1 MKKRDSFLF
10 SLPVTAIFL
19 VSAFAIFLYWQI
31 AKFEESYLFDAKNN
45 IAQEAVL
52 ASAVIKPILEKDDH
66 SALKQFC
73 SSIKTYNLRLTVV
86 DENGKVLADTEEDSG
101 VFDNHKNRSEVK
113 SALLGTPASAV
124 RYSTS
129 LNQKMIYHAMPL
141 DCNGKRYV
149 LRSAVTT
156 AEAGR
161 VIDTSRLNMFWALLF
176 GAEIVLFLT
185 FYIVKKVRKPLINL
199 QQSVKEIA
207 SGDLDRKIDIP
218 EDSMIRELTMDIA
231 KMTEQ
236 LKHQL
241 SQVIFERNERE
252 VLFNTMSEGVLLFK
266 SDGFLIRANNAAADL
281 LKFDKNKTFQLNRC
295 HIPDLV
301 EEAQKTINSE
311 KSFEKEFFFDRDGQN
326 VSFWIKGSIL
336 YRNGEKRLLLTV
348 TDLTNLRKLE
358 SFRSDF
364 IANVSHEIKTPLTC
378 ISGAAE
384 ALEEN
389 SNPENRIKLTAMLK
403 KHTERLNNLVKD
415 ILNLTRLEKS
425 PRKEST
431 AEKIVLSSVAD
442 NVIDIET
449 DHAKECGFELKLTDN
464 LPLTVSGDADLLE
477 QALINLIE
485 NALRYSNGKNII
497 LSVIQEGANAVL
509 TVKDDGIG
517 IAPEHHDRLF
527 ERFYRVDKSR
537 SRELGG
543 TGLGLA
549 IVKHIALIHNGK
561 AEMISSPGN
570 GAEFRIILPL

>member
-10 SLPVTAIFL
+10 SLPVTAAVLIA
-19 VSAFAIFLYWQI
+19 AFAAFLYWQI
-31 AKFEESYLFDAKNN
+31 ANFEESYLFDAQKN
-45 IAQEAVL
+45 IAREAQL
-52 ASAVIKPILEKDDH
+52 AVAVITPMLQNNDFAQIR
-66 SALKQFC
+66 QFGD
-73 SSIKTYNLRLTVV
+73 SVKEHTLRLTLI
-86 DENGKVLADTEEDSG
+86 DDTGKVVADTKEDSG
-101 VFDNHKNRSEVK
+101 IFDNHKDRSEVK
-113 SALLGTPASAV
+113 KALAGEAASTV
-124 RYSTS
+124 RYSSS

-149 LRSAVTT
+149 LRSAIPT
-156 AEAGR
+156 AEVGR
-161 VIDTSRLNMFWALLF
+161 VIDMSRLNMFWALLF

-207 SGDLDRKIDIP
+207 DGDLDRKIDIP
-218 EDSMIRELTMDIA
+218 EDGIIRELTMDIA
-231 KMTEQ
+231 RMTEQ

-266 SDGFLIRANNAAADL
+266 SDGFLIRANNAAAEL
-281 LKFDKNKTFQLNRC
+281 LKFDKDKSFQLNRC
-295 HIPDLV
+295 HIPELV
-301 EEAQKTINSE
+301 EEAQKTIKSE
-311 KSFEKEFFFDRDGQN
+311 ESFEKEFFFDRDGQTI
-326 VSFWIKGSIL
+326 SLWIKGSIL
-336 YRNGEKRLLLTV
+336 YKSGEKRLLMTV

-358 SFRSDF
+358 SFRADF

-378 ISGAAE
+378 IAGAAE
-384 ALEEN
+384 ALEESN
-389 SNPENRIKLTAMLK
+389 NPENRAKLTAMLK

-415 ILNLTRLEKS
+415 ILHLSRLEKA
-425 PRKEST
+425 PRQERN
-431 AEKIVLSSVAD
+431 AEKILLNTIAE
-442 NVIDIET
+442 NVIDIES
-449 DHAKECGFELKLTDN
+449 DRAKECGFELKLAEN
-464 LPLTVSGDADLLE
+464 LALTISGDADLLE

-485 NALRYSNGKNII
+485 NALRYSNGKNIT
-497 LSVIQEGANAVL
+497 LSVTQEDANAVL

-561 AEMISSPGN
+561 AEIISNPDA

>member
-10 SLPVTAIFL
+10 SLPLTAALLIT
-19 VSAFAIFLYWQI
+19 AFGIFLYWQI
-31 AKFEESYLFDAKNN
+31 AGFEKSYLSDAQNN
-45 IAQEAVL
+45 IAREARL
-52 ASAVIKPILEKDDH
+52 AAAVIFPMLKNKDF
-66 SALKQFC
+66 SAIRQFC
-73 SSIKTYNLRLTVV
+73 DSVKGHTLRLTLIDDTGRVV
-86 DENGKVLADTEEDSG
+86 ADTREDSG
-101 VFDNHKNRSEVK
+101 IFDNHKDRSEVK
-113 SALLGTPASAV
+113 KALAGEASGTV
-124 RYSTS
+124 RYSSS

-149 LRSAVTT
+149 LRSAIPT
-156 AEAGR
+156 AEVGR
-161 VIDTSRLNMFWALLF
+161 VIDMSRLNMFWALLF

-207 SGDLDRKIDIP
+207 DGNLDRKIDIP
-218 EDSMIRELTMDIA
+218 EDSIIRELTIDIA
-231 KMTEQ
+231 RMTEQ

-266 SDGFLIRANNAAADL
+266 SDGFLIRANNAAAEL
-281 LKFDKNKTFQLNRC
+281 LKFDKDRSFQLNRC
-295 HIPDLV
+295 HIPELV
-301 EEAQKTINSE
+301 EEAQKTIKSE
-311 KSFEKEFFFDRDGQN
+311 ESFEKEFFFDRDGQAI
-326 VSFWIKGSIL
+326 SLWIKGSIL
-336 YRNGEKRLLLTV
+336 YKSGEKRLLLTV

-358 SFRSDF
+358 SFRADF

-384 ALEEN
+384 ALEETG
-389 SNPENRIKLTAMLK
+389 NPENRAKLTAMLK

-415 ILNLTRLEKS
+415 ILNLARLEKS

-431 AEKIVLSSVAD
+431 AEKIVLSSVMD
-442 NVIDIET
+442 NVIDIES
-449 DHAKECGFELKLTDN
+449 DRAKECGFELKLADN

-477 QALINLIE
+477 QALINLVE

-497 LSVIQEGANAVL
+497 LSVTQEDANAVL

-561 AEMISSPGN
+561 AEIISSSGE
-570 GAEFRIILPL
+570 GAEFRILLPL

>member
-1 MKKRDSFLF
+1 MKKRDSLLF
-10 SLPVTAIFL
+10 SLPLTAAVLIA
-19 VSAFAIFLYWQI
+19 AFAAFLYWQI
-31 AKFEESYLFDAKNN
+31 TNFEESYLYDAQNN

-52 ASAVIKPILEKDDH
+52 ASAVIKPMLERDDH

-73 SSIKTYNLRLTVV
+73 SSIKSHNLRLTVV
-86 DENGKVLADTEEDSG
+86 DENGKVLADTKEDSG
-101 VFDNHKNRSEVK
+101 IFDNHKDRSEVK
-113 SALLGTPASAV
+113 KALAGEAASAV

-141 DCNGKRYV
+141 SCNGKRYV
-149 LRSAVTT
+149 LRSAIPT
-156 AEAGR
+156 AEVGR
-161 VIDTSRLNMFWALLF
+161 VIDMSRLNMFWALLF

-207 SGDLDRKIDIP
+207 DGDLDRKIDIP
-218 EDSMIRELTMDIA
+218 EDGIIRELTMDIA

-241 SQVIFERNERE
+241 LQVIFERNERE
-252 VLFNTMSEGVLLFK
+252 VLFNTMSEGVMLFK
-266 SDGFLIRANNAAADL
+266 NDGFLIRANNAAAEL
-281 LKFDKNKTFQLNRC
+281 LKFDKDKSFQLNRC
-295 HIPDLV
+295 HIPELV
-301 EEAQKTINSE
+301 EEAQKTLKSE
-311 KSFEKEFFFDRDGQN
+311 EAFEKEFFFDHDGQN
-326 VSFWIKGSIL
+326 ISLWIKGSIL

-358 SFRSDF
+358 SFRADF

-384 ALEEN
+384 ALEETDD
-389 SNPENRIKLTAMLK
+389 PENRAKLTAMLK

-415 ILNLTRLEKS
+415 ILNLARLEKS

-431 AEKIVLSSVAD
+431 AEKIVLSSVMD

-449 DHAKECGFELKLTDN
+449 DRAKECGFELKLADN

-477 QALINLIE
+477 QALINLVE
-485 NALRYSNGKNII
+485 NALRYSNGKNIT
-497 LSVIQEGANAVL
+497 LSVTQEGANAVL

-561 AEMISSPGN
+561 AEIISSPEN
-570 GAEFRIILPL
+570 GAEFRITLPL